1 MRIDKSYMIVI
12 PHFKLYPALF
22 PLKLLI
28 CIPKISAV
36 RGNVVFE
43 TLHDFYWTAIT
54 LNKTYRPIGLNL
66 THTVAY
72 NSRKEQQLN
81 SVLFIVLHTV

>member
-1 MRIDKSYMIVI
+1 MKQWQISAGLFLRQTKMTC
-12 PHFKLYPALF
+12 F
-22 PLKLLI
+22 PL
-28 CIPKISAV
+28 S
-36 RGNVVFE
+36 E
-43 TLHDFYWTAIT
+43 S